1 MLPVKCAPSDSY
13 VPPTMVAVVVALKDR
28 APGSDSLIK
37 LDEQRRADN
46 LSDSF
51 KNYVRILNRSRMYI
65 IQMYQVKLWRGLKL
79 KEEALIGAMFDGV
92 MIIS

>member
-1 MLPVKCAPSDSY
+1 MELGLAD
-13 VPPTMVAVVVALKDR
+13 AVYSNQCCLGT
-28 APGSDSLIK
+28 PGSDSLIK

-92 MIIS
+92 MIS